1 MDAAAWITIGLNVL
15 MAAVYYAVGRVVGR
29 REVSED
35 AELAKKSFSGWWH
48 ALAAVTA
55 SGAVATAIGSQELW
69 GLSAFVAYLQTVLFI
84 IIAAIGALLYYFV
97 YLFTG
102 KRGTWKPIAIAYA
115 LYFIAFLYYLAA
127 ADPIGLK
134 LADTGGQ
141 ELEYANDLSD
151 TAFAQVMGVLLL
163 LPVILGAIGYVSL
176 IRKVPDRSG
185 HFRIGSVAGAFILWF
200 GSSFLA
206 GQILDVAQ
214 ESWWQ
219 PVGTAIA
226 LGASALVY
234 VAFAPPAW
242 LAKRLHIEGYGSPGA
257 GDGSK

>member
-1 MDAAAWITIGLNVL
+1 M
-15 MAAVYYAVGRVVGR
+15 
-29 REVSED
+29 
-35 AELAKKSFSGWWH
+35 
-48 ALAAVTA
+48 
-55 SGAVATAIGSQELW
+55 
-69 GLSAFVAYLQTVLFI
+69 
-84 IIAAIGALLYYFV
+84 
-97 YLFTG
+97 
-102 KRGTWKPIAIAYA
+102 
-115 LYFIAFLYYLAA
+115 
-127 ADPIGLK
+127 
-134 LADTGGQ
+134 
-141 ELEYANDLSD
+141 
-151 TAFAQVMGVLLL
+151 
-163 LPVILGAIGYVSL
+163 
-176 IRKVPDRSG
+176 
-185 HFRIGSVAGAFILWF
+185 AGAFILWF